1 MAGDDVVGAD
11 QGARSSHDYRRVWGL
26 SRPKRRFLVDLA
38 ACRKWPGQWCGILY
52 QPMLFCTPD
61 TPGRRWF
68 RGRRTLDDYEGP
80 FEELSVEQA
89 LAWCTEVKIDPAP
102 DELIEEWKS
111 STAPPNAM
119 PQPQATPG
127 IPAVAEPDSRLL
139 AATQTEAP
147 ATRLDASESDRP
159 AGTTDPSTA
168 PPTTTATGT
177 QREAK
182 GTSGLSSD
190 ELTGTMTDLLTGAFE
205 LGAFDLASCRP
216 FPEIVKKA
224 GLSSPN
230 ARNVRDAYDRLKAD
244 GLMKAKLGQNGGRWI
259 TEKGCQSIGKE
270 KLSNMP
276 NDPTD

>member
-1 MAGDDVVGAD
+1 MRHPLPAHAVL
-11 QGARSSHDYRRVWGL
+11 H
-26 SRPKRRFLVDLA
+26 SRHS
-38 ACRKWPGQWCGILY
+38 GQA
-52 QPMLFCTPD
+52 
-61 TPGRRWF
+61 WF

-168 PPTTTATGT
+168 PPTTPGTPPGT

-182 GTSGLSSD
+182 GT
-190 ELTGTMTDLLTGAFE
+190 TGPA
-205 LGAFDLASCRP
+205 
-216 FPEIVKKA
+216 A
-224 GLSSPN
+224 G
-230 ARNVRDAYDRLKAD
+230 
-244 GLMKAKLGQNGGRWI
+244 
-259 TEKGCQSIGKE
+259 
-270 KLSNMP
+270 
-276 NDPTD
+276 

>member
-11 QGARSSHDYRRVWGL
+11 KGARSSHDYRQVWGL
-26 SRPKRRFLVDLA
+26 SRPKRQFLVDLA

-52 QPMLFCTPD
+52 QPILFCTPY

-89 LAWCTEVKIDPAP
+89 LAWCTEVKIDPP
-102 DELIEEWKS
+102 PELIEEWKS

-182 GTSGLSSD
+182 GTTEQLTPNDWKLLRSFLS
-190 ELTGTMTDLLTGAFE
+190 
-205 LGAFDLASCRP
+205 LGA
-216 FPEIVKKA
+216 I
-224 GLSSPN
+224 
-230 ARNVRDAYDRLKAD
+230 
-244 GLMKAKLGQNGGRWI
+244 
-259 TEKGCQSIGKE
+259 
-270 KLSNMP
+270 
-276 NDPTD
+276 DPTGGNPVSVRLFEGNPVSVRLFGEVIRCQFGR